1 MKKKTLLIFL
11 CRVHGHCSLSSNVP
25 TVDSVES
32 WWLEFEG
39 EILSKCFI
47 GINVNTRTN
56 RCSCSRSV
64 SYYYYNFLSE
74 TSRWYPV
81 DIVPLGCTIFYV
93 LKFIFYFYFLSITSL
108 PRPSVRNFQFT
119 FHCKRMRCSR
129 LHAIRMYIYFLI
141 EWYNQQLLY
150 NILPHAAGP
159 KSTYHVIR
167 ATQ

>member
-11 CRVHGHCSLSSNVP
+11 CRVHGQCSLSSNVP

-93 LKFIFYFYFLSITSL
+93 LKFIFYFYFFINNELATTVGSEFSIYISL
-108 PRPSVRNFQFT
+108 QTNAMLASACNTYVHIFFN
-119 FHCKRMRCSR
+119 RMIQS
-129 LHAIRMYIYFLI
+129 
-141 EWYNQQLLY
+141 
-150 NILPHAAGP
+150 AAA
-159 KSTYHVIR
+159 V
-167 ATQ
+167 